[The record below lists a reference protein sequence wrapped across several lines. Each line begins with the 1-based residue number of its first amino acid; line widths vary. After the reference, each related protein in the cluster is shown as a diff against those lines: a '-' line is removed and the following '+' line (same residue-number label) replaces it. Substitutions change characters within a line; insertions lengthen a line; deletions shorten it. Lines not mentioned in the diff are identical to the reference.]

1 MTAWRNATIFIGLF
15 MNAYHQEQI
24 EAIAMVHKHLKSP
37 PSVRRDLLALA
48 ADYLS
53 FRAEVDSFLSTHFSK
68 VCTQTC
74 YQNRLSACCSR
85 EGIITFF
92 ADIVVNVLAS
102 DNQEIGDLISIL
114 REPNTG
120 FKCVYLTE
128 NGCRWKVKPI
138 VCEMFLCDR
147 ATETI
152 FDLNPKLKGEWDLI
166 GEKRKQYTWP
176 DQPVLFDKLEKHFME
191 AGCRSALMYL
201 HNSPGLLRVKQK
213 AGLVG

>member
-1 MTAWRNATIFIGLF
+1 

-24 EAIAMVHKHLKSP
+24 EAMEIVQQHLKSH
-37 PSVRRDLLALA
+37 PSARRDLLAIA

-53 FRAEVDSFLSTHFSK
+53 FRADVDRFLTTYFRR

-92 ADIVVNVLAS
+92 ADIVVNDLVS
-102 DNQEIGDLISIL
+102 DSQEIEDLISIL
-114 REPNTG
+114 QEPNTG
-120 FKCVYLTE
+120 FKCIYLTE
-128 NGCRWKVKPI
+128 DGCRWKVKPI
-138 VCEMFLCDR
+138 VCEMFLCDK
-147 ATETI
+147 AKETI
-152 FDLNPKLKGEWDLI
+152 LTQNSQIQRQWSLFE
-166 GEKRKQYTWP
+166 EQRRQYTWP
-176 DQPVLFDKLEKHFME
+176 DQPVLFDELEKYFME
-191 AGCRSALMYL
+191 AGYRSTLMYL

>member
-1 MTAWRNATIFIGLF
+1 

-24 EAIAMVHKHLKSP
+24 EAMEIVQQHLKSH
-37 PSVRRDLLALA
+37 PSARRDLLAIA

-53 FRAEVDSFLSTHFSK
+53 FRADGDHFLTTYFRR

-92 ADIVVNVLAS
+92 ADIVVNALVS
-102 DNQEIGDLISIL
+102 DSQEIEDLISIL
-114 REPNTG
+114 QEPNTG
-120 FKCVYLTE
+120 FKCIYLTE
-128 NGCRWKVKPI
+128 DGCRWKVKPI
-138 VCEMFLCDR
+138 VCEMFLCDK
-147 ATETI
+147 AKETI
-152 FDLNPKLKGEWDLI
+152 LTQNSQIQRQWSLFE
-166 GEKRKQYTWP
+166 EQRRQYTWP
-176 DQPVLFDKLEKHFME
+176 DQPVLFDELEKYFME
-191 AGCRSALMYL
+191 AGYRSTLMYL